1 MIKVEKRK
9 LKKSIKIVLIILSIF
24 LVGIIGIIT
33 SYQILLMPISSNSKI
48 INFEVEKGSTV
59 YGIANELKKDN
70 LIRSVLAYKIYVKL
84 HRINDLKYGSF
95 SLSKNMSTKDI
106 IKALSRYGK
115 SKDIVITFYEGKNM
129 RQIANI
135 IEGKTN
141 NSSEDVIKLVTD
153 HEYVTSLMKKYWFL
167 DDVVLN
173 SNIYYPLEGYLFPN
187 TYNFINKDVSIS
199 TILETMLSQTEVI
212 LGKYKKDIESNKY
225 SVHEILTLASVVES
239 EGMTLE
245 DRKSIA
251 SVFINRLNT
260 GMALGSC
267 ATTYYAAKVD
277 MAERDLYLREINM
290 NNPYNTRNTNMNGK
304 LPIGPICNP
313 SEDAIK
319 AVLYPNTTNY
329 YFFVSDKNRR
339 IHFAKTYSEHTRIIS
354 DLQKSGNWYEW

>member
-1 MIKVEKRK
+1 MIVKEKRK
-9 LKKSIKIVLIILSIF
+9 LKKSIKIVLIIFSI
-24 LVGIIGIIT
+24 LLLGVIGIIT
-33 SYQILLMPISSNSKI
+33 TYQILLMPISSNSKI

-59 YGIANELKKDN
+59 YGIANKLKKEN
-70 LIRSVLAYKIYVKL
+70 LIRSILAYKIYVKL
-84 HRINDLKYGSF
+84 HSINDLKYGSF
-95 SLSKNMSTKDI
+95 SLSKNMSTKNI
-106 IKALSRYGK
+106 IKVLSKYGK

-129 RQIANI
+129 RQIAKI

-153 HEYVTSLMKKYWFL
+153 KQYITSLMKKYWFL

-173 SNIYYPLEGYLFPN
+173 KNIYYPLEGYLFPN
-187 TYNFINKDVSIS
+187 TYNFANKDVSIN

-212 LGKYKKDIESNKY
+212 LDKYKTDIKSNKY
-225 SVHEILTLASVVES
+225 SVHEILTLASVVEM
-239 EGMTLE
+239 EGVTLE

-251 SVFINRLNT
+251 SVFLNRLNI
-260 GMALGSC
+260 GMPLGSC

-277 MAERDLYLREINM
+277 MSERDLYLREINM
-290 NNPYNTRNTNMNGK
+290 NNPYNTRSNNMSYK

-313 SEDAIK
+313 SENSIK

-329 YFFVSDKNRR
+329 YYFVSDKNRKTY
-339 IHFAKTYSEHTRIIS
+339 FAKTYNEHTRIIN